1 MFKLLI
7 ADDEARIR
15 KGLKNSLNW
24 SDMNIEIVGEA
35 EDGEIALKII
45 EDKKPDI
52 ILIDICMPFLNGL
65 DLIEKIKS
73 SVSNSIIIIIS
84 GYDEFSYAQRALKL
98 RVFDYI
104 LKPVDSKMLEGVILR
119 ATKELNK
126 FQEKRNYLEWT
137 NKHLEE
143 NSSALKQSFLN
154 NWLSGKLTHEQLI
167 DELDFFNINIGKDV
181 GLIVIKV
188 VERLA
193 LGVAIKSWDKKMLN
207 FAIINIACEVLNKPE
222 PILTFIDDDGNIV
235 VIMNID
241 QNKSWH
247 NVGALIEEKIYDY
260 LHYTAIVDQ
269 KKVSN
274 ILTVRD
280 CYISLINDINKKTQY
295 KPVVLLVMKY
305 ICKNYCVNDLNLE
318 KVSKE
323 FNVSSSYL
331 SKLLKQQIGMS
342 FIDYVTSVRI
352 NKAMC
357 IMEDPTVKI
366 YEVAELVG
374 YSNQHY
380 FCKAF
385 KKIMGFPPTEFR
397 GGISN

>member
-7 ADDEARIR
+7 ADDETRIR

-24 SDMNIEIVGEA
+24 SDMNIELIGEA

-45 EDKKPDI
+45 EDEKPDI

-65 DLIEKIKS
+65 DLIEKINLT
-73 SVSNSIIIIIS
+73 VSNSIIIIIS

-126 FQEKRNYLEWT
+126 FEEKRNYQEWT

-143 NSSALKQSFLN
+143 NSNALKQSFLG
-154 NWLSGKLTHEQLI
+154 NWLSGKLSYEQLI
-167 DELDFFNINIGKDV
+167 DELSFLNINMGKDI
-181 GLIVIKV
+181 GLIIIKV
-188 VERLA
+188 VERLG
-193 LGVAIKSWDKKMLN
+193 LGISEKNWDKKMLN
-207 FAIINIACEVLNKPE
+207 FAIVNIACEVLNKLKNV
-222 PILTFIDDDGNIV
+222 ITFTDDEGNIV
-235 VIMNID
+235 LIMNID
-241 QNKSWH
+241 KNIDWF
-247 NVGALIEEKIYDY
+247 NTGNLIEEKIYDY
-260 LHYTAIVDQ
+260 LHYTAIVEQ

-274 ILTVRD
+274 ILSVRD
-280 CYISLINDINKKTQY
+280 SYKDIVEDINKKTRY
-295 KPVVLLVMKY
+295 KPVVLLVMRY
-305 ICKNYCVNDLNLE
+305 ICKNYNANDLNLE
-318 KVSKE
+318 KISKE

-385 KKIMGFPPTEFR
+385 KKTMGFPPTEFR